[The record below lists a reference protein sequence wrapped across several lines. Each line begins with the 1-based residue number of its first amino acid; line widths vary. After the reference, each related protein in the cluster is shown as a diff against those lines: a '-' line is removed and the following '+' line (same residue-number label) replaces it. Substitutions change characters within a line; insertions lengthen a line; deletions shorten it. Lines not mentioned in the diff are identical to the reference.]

1 MNTLGP
7 ALAFAKTWVAQNV
20 RPYALDNVEEKGEEL
35 ASAFLADA
43 KAAGFD
49 EAEIKEAI
57 DDDIADYMIEALY
70 KVRDP
75 EAGRS

>member
-7 ALAFAKTWVAQNV
+7 ALAFVKTWVAQNV
-20 RPYALDNVEEKGEEL
+20 HPHGLDEVEKRGEEL
-35 ASAFLADA
+35 ARAFLTDA

-49 EAEIKEAI
+49 EAEVKEAI
-57 DDDIADYMIEALY
+57 DDDVADYMIEALG

-75 EAGRS
+75 DVGGS

>member
-7 ALAFAKTWVAQNV
+7 ALAFVKTWVARNV
-20 RPYALDNVEEKGEEL
+20 GPHAPDNVEEKGEEL
-35 ASAFLADA
+35 ANAFLADA
-43 KAAGFD
+43 KAAGFG

-57 DDDIADYMIEALY
+57 DDDIADYMIDALD

-75 EAGRS
+75 EVGRS